1 MYVDLG
7 VVSSE
12 KSLICLASPCTLGKI
27 SVGENIV
34 QWPDFPE
41 LAWRLLFSGPLA
53 SRSHHPQRCMKY
65 VFGPVN
71 SRRLGRSLGI
81 DLFSEKI
88 CNLNCIY
95 CEVGAAPA
103 SVGQR
108 AFHTPPQAI
117 IDEINCFCAD
127 PGRLAGV
134 DVCTV
139 TAKGEPTLHRGLGQI
154 IAHLSQVSGKPVAVL
169 TNGTTLMRA
178 DVRRELAGADIV
190 IPSLDAARVE
200 SFCQVDRPGAG
211 IDLEEVIAG
220 LACFSREYRGKLW
233 LEILLVQGCNDSRAD
248 LAALVAVLGDLRLD
262 RIQLNTVVRPPA
274 EPWAR
279 PVAREALAAIAEY
292 FQQNLAVPVDLPFP
306 PADEV
311 PCSPG
316 PAVTQPDRPGD
327 EVRQEIVQ
335 MLQRRPCTAADID
348 RTFHLGGPDKVEQ
361 LLEPLVNSGVLQRQ
375 AHGDSWYYQQPSAI
389 P

>member
-1 MYVDLG
+1 
-7 VVSSE
+7 
-12 KSLICLASPCTLGKI
+12 
-27 SVGENIV
+27 
-34 QWPDFPE
+34 
-41 LAWRLLFSGPLA
+41 
-53 SRSHHPQRCMKY
+53 MKY

-95 CEVGAAPA
+95 CEVGTAPTF
-103 SVGQR
+103 VGQR

-139 TAKGEPTLHRGLGQI
+139 TAKGEPTLHRGLGLI
-154 IAHLSQVSGKPVAVL
+154 IGHLQRMSGKPVAVL
-169 TNGTTLMRA
+169 TNGTTLMQA
-178 DVRRELAGADIV
+178 DVRRELSAADIV
-190 IPSLDAARVE
+190 IPSLDSARVE

-220 LACFSREYRGKLW
+220 LGRFSREYRGKLW
-233 LEILLVQGCNDSRAD
+233 LEILLVQGYNDTSAD
-248 LAALVAVLGDLRLD
+248 LAALVAVLGDMCLD

-274 EPWAR
+274 EPFVR
-279 PVAREALAAIAEY
+279 PVAQEKLMAIAEY
-292 FQQNLAVPVDLPFP
+292 LHQNLAVPVDLPFP
-306 PADEV
+306 SAEEV
-311 PCSPG
+311 PRNQG
-316 PAVTQPDRPGD
+316 PAVVKPNRPLD
-327 EVRQEIVQ
+327 EMRQEIVQ

-361 LLEPLVNSGVLQRQ
+361 LLEPLMNSGVLQRQ
-375 AHGDSWYYQQPSAI
+375 EHGDSWYYQYPSAI